1 MKQGVFVLFILSLT
15 LYCCGGPYSENAVKV
30 GAPGTLIAPIPQEYR
45 ISVGDKINIKMFYN
59 PDLNQEVTVRPDGKI
74 SLLLVHE
81 VQAAG
86 LTASELTQ
94 QLSDGYGKYLQ
105 QAEIAVIVNAFAGER
120 VFVGGEVA
128 EPGVRELVGPTTVLQ
143 AVALAK
149 GFKDSA
155 RTDEVIVIRR
165 GENNKPFTIA
175 LDVKKAMK
183 GIDLQQDI
191 YLQPYDIVLVPKSDI
206 ANVDVWVAQYIGGTI
221 GTFSSP
227 FYNYYFITK

>member
-1 MKQGVFVLFILSLT
+1 MKPRVIILLVLSLA
-15 LYCCGGPYSENAVKV
+15 LNCCGPYSQNAVKV
-30 GAPGTLIAPIPQEYR
+30 GAPGTLVPPTPQEYR
-45 ISVGDKINIKMFYN
+45 IAIGDKINVKMFYN

-94 QLSDGYGKYLQ
+94 QLTESYGKYLQ
-105 QAEIAVIVNAFAGER
+105 QAEIAVIVSSFGGER
-120 VFVGGEVA
+120 VFVGGEVG

-149 GFKDSA
+149 GFKDTA
-155 RTDEVIVIRR
+155 RLDEVLVIRR
-165 GENNKPFTIA
+165 DENNKPFMIA
-175 LDVKKAMK
+175 LDVNKAMK

-191 YLQPYDIVLVPKSDI
+191 YLQPYDIVLVPRSNI
-206 ANVDVWVAQYIGGTI
+206 ANVDLWVMQYLGQTI
-221 GTFSSP
+221 GP
-227 FYNYYFITK
+227 LGGQFYYYYLLTR